1 MNSVNYLEHGPVNR
15 HYLWA
20 GMKLREVLK
29 HYLVVY
35 DLDQSL

>member
-1 MNSVNYLEHGPVNR
+1 MNGVTYLEHDLVNR

-20 GMKLREVLK
+20 GMKLREVLE